1 MKMLFATVL
10 SAGLL
15 AAAAGPQTFN
25 GVITDTMCGANH
37 KPMNVT
43 PDSKCVLE
51 CVKHG
56 SKYALLTGNNVYV
69 LSDQQTPEKF
79 AAQKVKVTGV
89 LYGKTK
95 ILKVDKIEALPGNAP
110 AARGKSEPS
119 MHVH

>member
-1 MKMLFATVL
+1 MRTLFAVVF

-15 AAAAGPQTFN
+15 AAAAGTQTFN

-56 SKYALLTGNNVYV
+56 SKYALLVGNNVYV
-69 LSDQQTPEKF
+69 LSDQKTPAKF
-79 AAQKVKVTGV
+79 AAQKVKVTGA
-89 LYGKTK
+89 LDAKTK
-95 ILKVDKIEALPGNAP
+95 ILRADKIEASS
-110 AARGKSEPS
+110 GK
-119 MHVH
+119 

>member
-1 MKMLFATVL
+1 MKTLIATVL

-15 AAAAGPQTFN
+15 AAAAGPQSFT

-37 KPMNVT
+37 KPMNVS

-56 SKYALLTGNNVYV
+56 SKYALLVGTNVYV

-79 AAQKVKVTGV
+79 AAQKVKVTGA
-89 LYGKTK
+89 LNEKTK
-95 ILKVDKIEALPGNAP
+95 ILKVDKIEAFSGNVPVAS
-110 AARGKSEPS
+110 GTSEH
-119 MHVH
+119 MH

>member
-1 MKMLFATVL
+1 MRTLFAVVF

-15 AAAAGPQTFN
+15 AAAAGTRTFN

-56 SKYALLTGNNVYV
+56 SKYALLVGNNVYV
-69 LSDQQTPEKF
+69 LSDQKTPEKF
-79 AAQKVKVTGV
+79 AAQKVKVTGT
-89 LYGKTK
+89 LDDKTK
-95 ILKVDKIEALPGNAP
+95 ILKADKIEASS
-110 AARGKSEPS
+110 GK
-119 MHVH
+119 

>member
-1 MKMLFATVL
+1 MRTLFTAVF

-15 AAAAGPQTFN
+15 AAAGQQTFN

-43 PDSKCVLE
+43 PESECVRV

-56 SKYALLTGNNVYV
+56 SKYALLVGNNVYV

-79 AAQKVKVTGV
+79 AAQKVKVTGA
-89 LYGKTK
+89 LNEKTK
-95 ILKVDKIEALPGNAP
+95 ILKVDKIEAFSGNVP
-110 AARGKSEPS
+110 AATGTSEN
-119 MHVH
+119 MH